1 MIELNEISK
10 TYKGK
15 NVYTEAIKNL
25 SLKVNDGEFVAIMG
39 RSGSG
44 KTTLLNIIGCMDR
57 FDSGSYYFDGEDIL
71 NFNSGQL
78 AKFRNQNIGFVFQSF
93 NLIPNLTSIEN
104 IELPLGL
111 SNVKKEKRKERAYE
125 LLKEVGLEEKAHHK
139 PSELSG
145 GQQQRVAI
153 ARAIANH
160 PKVLLADEPTGNLDE
175 ESGFQIMEFLKRLNK
190 KEHITIIMV
199 THDILIA
206 EYADYIVELRGG
218 KIIAKA

>member
-1 MIELNEISK
+1 MIELNEIAK
-10 TYKGK
+10 TYQGK
-15 NVYTEAIKNL
+15 NIYTEAIKNL
-25 SLKVNDGEFVAIMG
+25 NLKVRDGDFVAIMG

-44 KTTLLNIIGCMDR
+44 KTTLLNILGCMDH
-57 FDSGSYYFDGEDIL
+57 FDSGCYYFDGEDIA
-71 NFNSGQL
+71 NFNNRQL
-78 AKFRNQNIGFVFQSF
+78 AKFRNQKIGFVFQSF
-93 NLIPNLTSIEN
+93 NLIPSLTSVEN

-111 SNVKKEKRKERAYE
+111 ANVKKEKRKARAYE

-145 GQQQRVAI
+145 GQQQRIAI

-175 ESGFQIMEFLKRLNK
+175 KSGFQIMEYLKRLNQ

-206 EYADYIVELRGG
+206 KYADYILELRDG
-218 KIIAKA
+218 KLIL